1 MDTALYIETI
11 KKECAFLE
19 KEGYTFTQ
27 LENNI
32 YYTKETDS
40 EGFRIRFSWLEY
52 GDTFAIQS
60 LTAEKRFNIVEQ
72 EIQKILGGKL
82 DSYYT
87 IYTSPS
93 INNTPKGLEIT
104 NFENNTRYTTNTVN
118 DIELF
123 CDFLKSFYESDAI
136 AFFDNHKKFTKTVE
150 LYEKLER
157 EKISSLIINNGTDIF
172 YRELVIKNKAKS
184 IDENDFVEMV
194 ITELESL
201 KTNST
206 FGTILENFKHL
217 QVNLQ
222 ANV

>member
-1 MDTALYIETI
+1 MNTALYIETI
-11 KKECAFLE
+11 KKECVFLE

-32 YYTKETDS
+32 YYTKETNS

-52 GDTFAIQS
+52 GDKFTTQG

-72 EIQKILGGKL
+72 EIQKVLGGEL
-82 DSYYT
+82 DTYYT
-87 IYTSPS
+87 IFKAPS
-93 INNTPKGLEIT
+93 INYIPKGLEFTEIEKNIRFT
-104 NFENNTRYTTNTVN
+104 ANTVN

-123 CDFLKSFYESDAI
+123 SEFIKSFYQGDVV
-136 AFFDNHKKFTKTVE
+136 AFFDNHKEFTKTAK

-172 YRELVIKNKAKS
+172 LRELVIKNKSKA
-184 IDENDFVEMV
+184 IDESDFVEMV
-194 ITELESL
+194 VAELESL

-206 FGTILENFKHL
+206 FAKLLENFNHL
-217 QVNLQ
+217 QSNLQ
-222 ANV
+222 TNV